1 MTDLLL
7 RDIDPILAE
16 RIRRVSVA
24 RGWDQH
30 ETILRLLE
38 QGLFASEL
46 EVRSGFEDHSVRVGM
61 GVKFYASAAWRIRK
75 GRAQARPFPFQSL
88 NFA

>member
-1 MTDLLL
+1 MTDLVL

-24 RGWDQH
+24 RGWTQH

-38 QGLFASEL
+38 QGLFASEHEVRGGFESL
-46 EVRSGFEDHSVRVGM
+46 EVDALAAAIAALKEVPAGKGF
-61 GVKFYASAAWRIRK
+61 
-75 GRAQARPFPFQSL
+75 
-88 NFA
+88 

>member
-7 RDIDPILAE
+7 RDIDPILVE

-38 QGLFASEL
+38 QGLFACEH
-46 EVRSGFEDHSVRVGM
+46 EVRGGFEDTEVD
-61 GVKFYASAAWRIRK
+61 ALADAIAALKQVPAGK
-75 GRAQARPFPFQSL
+75 GF
-88 NFA
+88 

>member
-7 RDIDPILAE
+7 RDIDPILAD

-24 RGWDQH
+24 RGWTQH

-38 QGLFASEL
+38 QGLFASEH
-46 EVRSGFEDHSVRVGM
+46 EVRGGFEESEAD
-61 GVKFYASAAWRIRK
+61 ALAEAIAALKEVPAGK
-75 GRAQARPFPFQSL
+75 GF
-88 NFA
+88 

>member
-16 RIRRVSVA
+16 RIRRVAVA
-24 RGWDQH
+24 RGWSQH

-38 QGLFASEL
+38 HGLFASEL
-46 EVRSGFEDHSVRVGM
+46 EVRSGFEEREVEALAEAV
-61 GVKFYASAAWRIRK
+61 AALKALPAGK
-75 GRAQARPFPFQSL
+75 GF
-88 NFA
+88 

>member
-1 MTDLLL
+1 MTDLML

-24 RGWDQH
+24 RGWTQH

-38 QGLFASEL
+38 QGLFASEH
-46 EVRSGFEDHSVRVGM
+46 EVRGGFEEREVD
-61 GVKFYASAAWRIRK
+61 ALADAIAALK
-75 GRAQARPFPFQSL
+75 EVPAGPGF
-88 NFA
+88 